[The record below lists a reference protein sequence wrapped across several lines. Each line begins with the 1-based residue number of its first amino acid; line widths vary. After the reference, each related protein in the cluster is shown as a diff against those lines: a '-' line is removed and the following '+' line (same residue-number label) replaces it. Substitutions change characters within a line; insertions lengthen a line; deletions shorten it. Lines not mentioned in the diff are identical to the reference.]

1 MNVASSSPSYILL
14 LSGLALLAVGL
25 GLVSY
30 LLLMG
35 RRETMVVRLRDVKR
49 DHLSASGG
57 ASPEEARSGPVFV
70 TGAVGML
77 DGLANLLGN
86 FVLTNARQQE
96 KFRGLLVQNGF
107 RRPEAPRLFM
117 AFKVCCLVLGGGLA
131 LALAAGHQ
139 SDWASVGLAPIGLV
153 GALAGALLPEIVLRQ
168 RAKRRLRRI
177 ARRLPDALDLLIIF
191 ANAGYAMDQAIQR
204 LTVELRRGATDLC
217 DELVITSNE
226 LRGLADRQQ
235 ALQNFANR
243 TGLEQVQALVST
255 LAQAHKYGTPLS
267 QALRV
272 LAAEERNRRITE
284 LEGRAGRMAVLITLP
299 VAGLILPGT
308 LLMLMAPA
316 LLPNSHEIYGL
327 FHNGMRP

>member
-1 MNVASSSPSYILL
+1 MSVTSSAPSYIFL
-14 LSGLALLAVGL
+14 LSGLALMGVAC

-30 LLLMG
+30 LLTVG
-35 RRETMVVRLRDVKR
+35 RREKVTIRLRDVKR
-49 DHLSASGG
+49 DYLG
-57 ASPEEARSGPVFV
+57 AGEDVPTEETRSGPVFV
-70 TGAVGML
+70 AGAIDML
-77 DGLANLLGN
+77 HGLADLLGN

-96 KFRGLLVQNGF
+96 KFRGLLVRNGF
-107 RRPEAPRLFM
+107 RRAEAPRLFM
-117 AFKVCCLVLGGGLA
+117 AVKVCCLALGVVVA
-131 LALAAGHQ
+131 LASSAGHQ
-139 SDWASVGLAPIGLV
+139 NAWASLGPLPIGLV

-204 LTVELRRGATDLC
+204 LTIELRRGATDLC
-217 DELVITSNE
+217 DELVVTTNE

-272 LAAEERNRRITE
+272 LAAEERNRRITQ

-327 FHNGMRP
+327 FHSGRP

>member
-1 MNVASSSPSYILL
+1 MSVASSSPSYSLL
-14 LSGLALLAVGL
+14 LSGLALLMVGF
-25 GLVSY
+25 GLIRY
-30 LLLMG
+30 LLAAG
-35 RRETMVVRLRDVKR
+35 RREKVTIRLRDVKR
-49 DHLSASGG
+49 DHLGAGGG
-57 ASPEEARSGPVFV
+57 ARAEETQSGPVFV
-70 TGAVGML
+70 TGAMGVL
-77 DGLANLLGN
+77 HGLADLLGN

-117 AFKVCCLVLGGGLA
+117 AVKVCCLALGVVVA

-139 SDWASVGLAPIGLV
+139 NDWASVGLTPIAVMGALV
-153 GALAGALLPEIVLRQ
+153 GALVPEIVLRQ

-204 LTVELRRGATDLC
+204 LTVELRRGGADLC
-217 DELVITSNE
+217 DELIVTSNE

-235 ALQNFANR
+235 ALQNFASR
-243 TGLEQVQALVST
+243 TGLEQVQGLVST

-299 VAGLILPGT
+299 VAGLILPGM